1 MYFHDANQREPKQI
15 LPGIFLR
22 SFFGE
27 QMTLAVIDIEANG
40 VIPLHSHVHEQ
51 VGMVVEGVAELTVAG
66 ETRQSKPGDVYTVPG
81 NVLHGVTAGDQ
92 PVKLVEVFYP
102 TREEFR

>member
-1 MYFHDANQREPKQI
+1 MYFHDPSEKEPKQI

-27 QMTLAVIDIEANG
+27 EMTLAVIDIEANG

-51 VGMVVEGVAELTVAG
+51 VGMVIEGIAKLTVEG
-66 ETRQSKPGDVYTVPG
+66 ETRETKSGDVYTVPG
-81 NVLHGVTAGDQ
+81 NIVHGVAAGNQ

>member
-1 MYFHDANQREPKQI
+1 MYFHDPNQQDSRQI
-15 LPGIFLR
+15 VPGVFLR

-40 VIPLHSHVHEQ
+40 VVPLHSHVHEQ
-51 VGMVVEGVAELTVAG
+51 VGMVVEGVADLTVAG
-66 ETRQSKPGDVYTVPG
+66 ETRRTKPGDVYTIPG
-81 NVLHGVTAGDQ
+81 NVVHGVTAGDE